1 MLSDQLCKVLN
12 KIDSPVPDDQIDEI
26 YIPMSLKVL
35 RKYLTPNGKEN
46 TTCTELDSELAKIE
60 NRLNLNSQARQ
71 RFRKLLFPSD
81 KNLNNT
87 SNVSDFPS
95 PSPEKLRISAPSR
108 LISTKKK
115 KTTFDNKLLPN
126 TKNLNSN
133 KITPPQKNVKINSL
147 KWEIPSDL
155 RPKKTKKITVQKV
168 KNVKITQTKD
178 TVSSVMS
185 RNSSSIFQT
194 PKASLASPVILQSIT
209 CSGMTKR

>member
-12 KIDSPVPDDQIDEI
+12 KIDSPVPDDQIDEL

-60 NRLNLNSQARQ
+60 DRLNLNSQARQ

-81 KNLNNT
+81 KNLNNM

-108 LISTKKK
+108 LISTKKR
-115 KTTFDNKLLPN
+115 KTMFDNKLLPN

-133 KITPPQKNVKINSL
+133 KITPSQKNVNTL

-168 KNVKITQTKD
+168 KSVKLTQTKD
-178 TVSSVMS
+178 TASSLMS

-194 PKASLASPVILQSIT
+194 PKASLASPVILQSIA

>member
-1 MLSDQLCKVLN
+1 
-12 KIDSPVPDDQIDEI
+12 
-26 YIPMSLKVL
+26 MSIKVL
-35 RKYLTPNGKEN
+35 RNYLTPKGKEN

-60 NRLNLNSQARQ
+60 DRLNLNSQARQ

-81 KNLNNT
+81 KNLNNM

-108 LISTKKK
+108 LISTKKR
-115 KTTFDNKLLPN
+115 KTMIDNKLLLN

-133 KITPPQKNVKINSL
+133 KITSQKNVKIDSL

-168 KNVKITQTKD
+168 KSLKITQTKD
-178 TVSSVMS
+178 TVSSLMS

-194 PKASLASPVILQSIT
+194 PKASLASPVILQSIA

>member
-12 KIDSPVPDDQIDEI
+12 KIDSPVPDDQIDEL

-60 NRLNLNSQARQ
+60 DRLNLNSQARQ

-81 KNLNNT
+81 KNLNNM

-108 LISTKKK
+108 LISTKKR
-115 KTTFDNKLLPN
+115 KTMFDNKLLPN

-133 KITPPQKNVKINSL
+133 KITPSQKNVNTL

-168 KNVKITQTKD
+168 KSVKLTQTKD
-178 TVSSVMS
+178 TASSLIS

-194 PKASLASPVILQSIT
+194 PKASLASPVILQSIA

>member
-12 KIDSPVPDDQIDEI
+12 KIDSPVPDDQIDEL

-60 NRLNLNSQARQ
+60 DRLNLNSQARQ

-81 KNLNNT
+81 NNLNNM
-87 SNVSDFPS
+87 SNVSDFPT

-108 LISTKKK
+108 LISTKKR
-115 KTTFDNKLLPN
+115 KTMIENKLLPN

-133 KITPPQKNVKINSL
+133 KITPQKNVKINSL
-147 KWEIPSDL
+147 KWEIPTDL
-155 RPKKTKKITVQKV
+155 RPKKTKKVTVQKV
-168 KNVKITQTKD
+168 KNVKMTQTKD
-178 TVSSVMS
+178 TISSLMS

-194 PKASLASPVILQSIT
+194 PKTSLASPVMLQSIA

>member
-1 MLSDQLCKVLN
+1 VLN
-12 KIDSPVPDDQIDEI
+12 KIDSPIPDDQIDEL

-46 TTCTELDSELAKIE
+46 TSSTELNSELAKIE
-60 NRLNLNSQARQ
+60 DRLNLNDQARQ
-71 RFRKLLFPSD
+71 RFRKLLFPPEN
-81 KNLNNT
+81 NLNNM
-87 SNVSDFPS
+87 SDVSDFPS

-108 LISTKKK
+108 LISTKKR
-115 KTTFDNKLLPN
+115 KTMFDNKLLSN

-133 KITPPQKNVKINSL
+133 KISPPQKNVKNNNNPL

-155 RPKKTKKITVQKV
+155 RPKKTKKIAVQKV
-168 KNVKITQTKD
+168 KSVKRTQTKD
-178 TVSSVMS
+178 TTSSLIS